1 MEKVSNNC
9 LAKGKEMASQRKR
22 IIAKMYRREWMEA
35 LIGTLSI
42 DAIKTV
48 EGMKGVVQ

>member
-1 MEKVSNNC
+1 
-9 LAKGKEMASQRKR
+9 
-22 IIAKMYRREWMEA
+22 MYREWMEA